1 MSFTVAATS
10 GCVAAVATHPFDL
23 VKTRLQAEH
32 ENRHARVSSRS
43 LFHTLC
49 RMFAAEGVPG
59 LFRGLSPRL
68 AKVAPA
74 CGIMMGAFEAASRL
88 LSHARHDTH

>member
-1 MSFTVAATS
+1 MRRIPSILTLTTAVALS
-10 GCVAAVATHPFDL
+10 AAVAACGENSPSTP
-23 VKTRLQAEH
+23 AE
-32 ENRHARVSSRS
+32 RSPAVS
-43 LFHTLC
+43 
-49 RMFAAEGVPG
+49 APAEGVPG